1 MYEEPP
7 GYRLGTRASACI
19 RRHLALPVPPVRM
32 ASSRH
37 GYGTR
42 RGRAIVSFSLIPI
55 SFIEFHST
63 SCEAAS
69 PTTATINGNNLRSQV
84 NSIIR
89 HTEIQCARGY
99 VSLRWYS
106 TRCGLI
112 SFSSSSSVLSSS
124 HHVLISSSRHQSTS
138 LICGVLTK
146 PPPPPPPLLPP
157 PSPPPPPSGSRS
169 PPLPF
174 PRHSPLCC
182 FHAAFLHQGRS
193 GDARHVIDT
202 HYV

>member
-1 MYEEPP
+1 
-7 GYRLGTRASACI
+7 
-19 RRHLALPVPPVRM
+19 LPVPPVRM